1 MRKFNPSL
9 LMLDELQDSA
19 LYDVYARR
27 GLHGEQCGVVFKD
40 GEAKHM
46 PGVVV
51 KKLRGQVNVAVFPPG
66 TPVEWLPGGG
76 AVMEQTGVARAMAA
90 LGPDLKTMSAR
101 QLKEVAA
108 DRGIKGYG
116 GMRKAQLLAILGAGE

>member
-9 LMLDELQDSA
+9 LMLNELQDSA

-27 GLHGEQCGVVFKD
+27 GLHGEQCGVVFRD

-66 TPVEWLPGGG
+66 TLVEWLPGGG
-76 AVMEQTGVARAMAA
+76 AVMEQTQQPPTA
-90 LGPDLKTMSAR
+90 PDIDLRKMNAR

-108 DRGIKGYG
+108 ERGIKGYG